1 MAGEAKTENFMLGTA
16 TVMLGAQ
23 ADLFDLTAEQHSIGL
38 VKQVGIT
45 SEPTYTELTQGTKNT
60 LVYSVM
66 TQNTVR
72 ASMEVYEYT
81 MQNLA
86 YGMGLNGGS
95 YTTKTTGSTVTTP
108 VVGDDVVDDITV
120 TSGTG
125 FAVNDMVFIYVSP
138 ETFLVRKITAIASNV
153 LTVDTPIPAGVTVA
167 AGSEVLV
174 VNMAGVGSKVEQPF
188 LACKILGKLANN
200 QPVALLLPKVRVTR
214 GFNVNFSTQDF
225 GNMPFELQIYD
236 LVTTDPNYDFFKNLG
251 SAAVLRT

>member
-23 ADLFDLTAEQHSIGL
+23 ADLFNLTAEQHSIGL

-81 MQNLA
+81 MKNLA
-86 YGMGLNGGS
+86 YGLGLNGSS
-95 YTTKTTGSTVTTP
+95 YTPETTGSATTAP
-108 VVGDDVVDDITV
+108 VVGDGIVDEITV

-125 FAVNDMVFIYVSP
+125 FTVGDMVLVYVSAD
-138 ETFLVRKITAIASNV
+138 TFLVRKITAIASNV
-153 LTVDTPIPAGVTVA
+153 LTIDTPIPTGVTIP
-167 AGSEVLV
+167 AGADVMV

-188 LACKILGKLANN
+188 LSCKILGRLANN
-200 QPVALLLPKVRVTR
+200 DPIALLLPKVRVTR